1 MVLSPVVYMY
11 AGALTNYG
19 VEIGCTTI
27 AIIYTIIF
35 IPNQS
40 TSSTATQN
48 KGASGTTFRDILVS
62 PVIDM
67 FQCLFRKRNRGL
79 HWLIAIQI
87 CCHSIYWFT
96 IYDFTEMRYLYL
108 LDTMDG
114 FNGSQYSY
122 YSTYMMSLTVIAL
135 LFILPILSNYFKL
148 HDALILTICVSTEA
162 LSEYLIRLPAFLTS
176 DDFVKSNEI
185 VKTK

>member
-1 MVLSPVVYMY
+1 MSFFTLYFFIFP
-11 AGALTNYG
+11 A
-19 VEIGCTTI
+19 
-27 AIIYTIIF
+27 AI
-35 IPNQS
+35 QKG
-40 TSSTATQN
+40 Q
-48 KGASGTTFRDILVS
+48 GASGTTFRDIIVS

-67 FQCLFRKRNRGL
+67 FRCLFRKRNRGL

-135 LFILPILSNYFKL
+135 LVILPILSNYFKL
-148 HDALILTICVSTEA
+148 HDALILTICVATEA
-162 LSEYLIRLPAFLTS
+162 LS
-176 DDFVKSNEI
+176 K
-185 VKTK
+185 

>member
-11 AGALTNYG
+11 AGALSNYG

-35 IPNQS
+35 IPNK
-40 TSSTATQN
+40 SSSVIQ
-48 KGASGTTFRDILVS
+48 KGASGNTFRDMIVS

-67 FQCLFRKRNRGL
+67 FRCLFRKRDRGL

-114 FNGSQYSY
+114 FTGSQYSY
-122 YSTYMMSLTVIAL
+122 YSTYMMSLTTVAL

-148 HDALILTICVSTEA
+148 HDALILTICVATEA
-162 LSEYLIRLPAFLTS
+162 LS
-176 DDFVKSNEI
+176 K
-185 VKTK
+185 